1 MKEENKK
8 LHNLIKQQK
17 VGLDGFKQLNQQL
30 NLNKKYDNERN
41 QTTINSLQIEIL
53 QKEVKI

>member
-8 LHNLIKQQK
+8 LLNLIKQQK
-17 VGLDGFKQLNQQL
+17 EESDGFKQLNQQL
-30 NLNKKYDNERN
+30 NLNRKYDNERN